1 MKRNLSLILA
11 AVIAA
16 SLSTPS
22 LAAGLS
28 NEQLCTAG
36 LALALDK
43 QPRGIKTKSASG
55 KRVLLS
61 VKDWQS
67 DWDYR
72 CDVSRGNKTIKIE
85 ARDTRR
91 NDSYLNQTIRYKVTD
106 NARSIEVIMKKRKAG
121 VKSETY
127 KAYQLK
133 S

>member
-1 MKRNLSLILA
+1 M
-11 AVIAA
+11 
-16 SLSTPS
+16 
-22 LAAGLS
+22 
-28 NEQLCTAG
+28 
-36 LALALDK
+36 
-43 QPRGIKTKSASG
+43 
-55 KRVLLS
+55 
-61 VKDWQS
+61 
-67 DWDYR
+67 DYR